1 MSSKARASIAE
12 WKRKSQ
18 SCLKSNIVRTPNLKT
33 TAIGRALYAVE
44 AVSELVTELVA
55 AALGESFDFANI
67 RVTHDFCWA
76 DAFNEV
82 LVAVM
87 RVTKNGGVAEIEDV
101 DASLTEL
108 EKMIEDVDMEES
120 LRTTLMK
127 AETAVGN
134 LMEGLDGLRNEMNG
148 LFRSAMHE
156 RNKVLNGFR
165 LSLAECK

>member
-1 MSSKARASIAE
+1 M
-12 WKRKSQ
+12 
-18 SCLKSNIVRTPNLKT
+18 
-33 TAIGRALYAVE
+33 GRALYAVE

-55 AALGESFDFANI
+55 AALGESFDLENI
-67 RVTHDFCWA
+67 RVSNDFCWA
-76 DAFNEV
+76 DAFKEV
-82 LVAVM
+82 LAAAM
-87 RVTKNGGVAEIEDV
+87 RITKSGRVAEIEDV

-108 EKMIEDVDMEES
+108 EKMMEYLDMEER

-134 LMEGLDGLRNEMNG
+134 LMEGLDGLRNEMNS
-148 LFRSAMHE
+148 LFRIAMNE